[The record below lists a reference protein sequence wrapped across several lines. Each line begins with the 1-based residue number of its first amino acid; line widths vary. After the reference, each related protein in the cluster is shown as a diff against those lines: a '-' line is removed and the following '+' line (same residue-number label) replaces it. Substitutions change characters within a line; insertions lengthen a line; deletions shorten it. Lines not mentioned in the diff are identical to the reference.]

1 MKFVLT
7 HVAPGYQDK
16 VIEVNSIE
24 ELYQLTNHEDAPIII
39 YPASSYE
46 SNNYNY
52 PVLKIYDDYLE

>member
-7 HVAPGYQDK
+7 HAASGYQDE

-24 ELYQLTNHEDAPIII
+24 ELYQLTNHESAPILI
-39 YPASSYE
+39 YPASDYVSY
-46 SNNYNY
+46 NYNY